1 MPQGRPRSGEFY
13 KHFKKKLYQV
23 LAVAQHSE
31 TGEELV
37 VYQALY
43 GDYRVYARPLAMF
56 TSEVDRNAYPDAE
69 QEYRF
74 QLVDPCAAGDFPGSQ
89 KEDGAESGDFPG
101 RLEEDGVHT
110 GEAGKS
116 AAGDFSGGQK
126 EVGAKGGDFPATE
139 KKEISE
145 LLMDFYDAE
154 TCEEKYEILTAM
166 QKDITDVMI
175 DNMAVVLDVVIPE
188 GDLYQRY
195 DELRTCLKTRQR
207 YEIRR

>member
-1 MPQGRPRSGEFY
+1 MPQGKPRSGEFY
-13 KHFKKKLYQV
+13 RHFKERLYQV
-23 LAVAQHSE
+23 LTIAKYSE

-43 GDYRVYARPLAMF
+43 GDYQVYARPLAMF
-56 TSEVDRNAYPDAE
+56 ISEVDRKAYPDAG
-69 QEYRF
+69 QRYRF
-74 QLVDPCAAGDFPGSQ
+74 QLVEPDGSWSWQ
-89 KEDGAESGDFPG
+89 APLPEAPKEPDVS
-101 RLEEDGVHT
+101 
-110 GEAGKS
+110 
-116 AAGDFSGGQK
+116 
-126 EVGAKGGDFPATE
+126 GAKTEEAKEQDLSEKGMSGRQNRTEPE
-139 KKEISE
+139 KKDISE

-188 GDLYQRY
+188 GELYKRY

-207 YEIRR
+207 YEIRRS